1 MQIMDVIERPV
12 AKQSMAINTKG
23 ASTMNKATDYAK
35 ALNVKTVCGSV
46 VALRL
51 CEHYTSKIRR

>member
-12 AKQSMAINTKG
+12 AKQSMAINAKG

-35 ALNVKTVCGSV
+35 ALYVRTAFVWQRSCIKVMR
-46 VALRL
+46 AL
-51 CEHYTSKIRR
+51 HKQN